1 MAYSLES
8 VVEATGES
16 EEEILRKGVASYVER
31 EIREARVRI
40 EEIRERYDVEGPDVL
55 ETRIER
61 GDVEEHPAWEEL
73 IEWKNLKDRIARL
86 ERL

>member
-1 MAYSLES
+1 MASSLEA

-16 EEEILRKGVASYVER
+16 EAEILRKGVESYVER

-40 EEIRERYDVEGPDVL
+40 EELRDACEVEDPDEF

-61 GDVEEHPAWEEL
+61 GDVEEHHAWEEL
-73 IEWKNLKDRIARL
+73 IEWKNLRDRITRL

>member
-1 MAYSLES
+1 MAYSLEA

-16 EEEILRKGVASYVER
+16 EAEILRKGVESYVER

-40 EEIRERYDVEGPDVL
+40 AELRDTYDVEDPDEL

-61 GDVEEHPAWEEL
+61 GDVDEHPAWEEL
-73 IEWKNLKDRIARL
+73 IEWKNLRDRIARL